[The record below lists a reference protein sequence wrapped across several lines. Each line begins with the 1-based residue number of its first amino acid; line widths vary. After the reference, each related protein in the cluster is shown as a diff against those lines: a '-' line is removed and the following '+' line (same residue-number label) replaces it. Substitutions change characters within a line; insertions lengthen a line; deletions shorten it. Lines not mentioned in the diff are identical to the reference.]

1 MVKNL
6 KISDHMKIYFSY
18 SNLWLNL
25 QKKAVLLLEFTV
37 VNNFFVK
44 LSISD
49 TSLAS
54 EYAFDRKSWQQN

>member
-1 MVKNL
+1 
-6 KISDHMKIYFSY
+6 MKIYFSY